1 MTKRISWSLVDLT
14 RPAAELAEEL
24 GVNVQTIYRVRRKLG
39 IAAPNLSGGKPG
51 NKGGGAREGAGR
63 PKLEESEKIKMT
75 YVRMLPSELEALKA
89 IAKRKRMTYSE
100 LVRLTLQKLIREEN
114 QTNGQAPLDQRET

>member
-24 GVNVQTIYRVRRKLG
+24 GVNVQTIYRVRHKLG

-63 PKLEESEKIKMT
+63 PKGSRNADSMT
-75 YVRMLPSELEALKA
+75 QYQLRIPPDILNAVKA
-89 IAKRKRMTYSE
+89 EAKRTRTTASE
-100 LVRLTLQKLIREEN
+100 VIRLAIVSHLNRVEHGAEEKKESFN
-114 QTNGQAPLDQRET
+114 P